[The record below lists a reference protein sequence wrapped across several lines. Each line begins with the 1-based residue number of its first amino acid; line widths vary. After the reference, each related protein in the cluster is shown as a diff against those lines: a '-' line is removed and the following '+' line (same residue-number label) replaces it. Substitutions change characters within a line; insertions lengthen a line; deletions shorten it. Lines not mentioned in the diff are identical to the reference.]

1 MMSTPTRYLNSYAVP
16 VNPDT
21 STSFLPRTQA
31 APVPDGPGERLAV
44 PILVFVRSGLL
55 GGTFDP
61 PHIAHLLAGEVAYRQ
76 LGLDRIIYMPA
87 GQPWQKA
94 DRKVSSAEHRWEMTK
109 RATSG
114 ISYFSPD
121 DREVHRD
128 GWTYTADTLAT
139 FDPSEEI
146 VLILGADAARGLATW
161 ERADQVL
168 ARVVVAVLPR
178 PGTDQA
184 EVEAAVGDAIWLDMP
199 SLPLSGTMIRR
210 RFSLGSGVRF
220 LVPDSVFEYMVENH
234 LYGKTGAG

>member
-1 MMSTPTRYLNSYAVP
+1 MV
-16 VNPDT
+16 
-21 STSFLPRTQA
+21 
-31 APVPDGPGERLAV
+31 
-44 PILVFVRSGLL
+44 VRSGLL

-76 LGLDRIIYMPA
+76 LGLDRVIYMPA
-87 GQPWQKA
+87 GLPWQKA
-94 DRKVSSAEHRWEMTK
+94 DRKVSLAEHRWEMTK

-114 ISYFSPD
+114 VSYFVPD

-161 ERADQVL
+161 ERADEVL

-178 PGTDQA
+178 PGTDPA
-184 EVEAAVGDAIWLDMP
+184 GVEAAVGDAIWLDMP
-199 SLPLSGTMIRR
+199 SLPVSGTMIRQ

-220 LVPDSVFEYMVENH
+220 LVPDTVFEYMVENH
-234 LYGKTGAG
+234 LYAATAAG